1 MAVER
6 SCQGRRSPGGAGR
19 ASSRRRLPGGGGAAR
34 RAVHAAVAAALAAL
48 ALAALL
54 ALSGCATYSARMADL
69 RPSLARGDFDGAL
82 KLVTDKGGSDPLL
95 AWLER
100 GLILHYADRYA
111 ESNEAFAAAERTAAE
126 RFDRTLAEGA
136 VSLLVSDA
144 GVAYRPRPYE
154 MALVPYYKA
163 LNYAWLGQPDEAV
176 VEARAASQL
185 LARYVDA
192 TLGAVREEDRGEL
205 TRVRNDAFLL
215 WFSGMLYESDG
226 ELNDAFVAYR
236 NAAVAFEQNA
246 GLLDLEAPTA
256 LAGDLARTA
265 DRLGFTA
272 ELADAARACPRVFA
286 GVADTSGGLAA
297 LRAASRRRPGE
308 GELVLL
314 VETGFVPPL
323 GQVRVDFPVFR
334 HADYDDRDS
343 WAWSL
348 YGHRGD
354 YAAWSAGRE
363 IEYWVSVAAPELEDD
378 APPPYAGVRG
388 DAGTAGGHATGVR
401 AGNLVRAA
409 RVTFDAEK
417 PTIFFRTI
425 LRGLAKYLASRGAA
439 SAGKGVGQLVN
450 LLGAVTERADTRSW
464 LTLPGR
470 IEVLRFALPAG
481 AHDVKL
487 ELLGPDGRV
496 AAERTLPGVVVRPGG
511 WTFESRRVF

>member
-1 MAVER
+1 L
-6 SCQGRRSPGGAGR
+6 RR
-19 ASSRRRLPGGGGAAR
+19 
-34 RAVHAAVAAALAAL
+34 AAVALVQATLGLFAV
-48 ALAALL
+48 L
-54 ALSGCATYSARMADL
+54 ALSGCATYSAQMADL
-69 RPSLARGDFDGAL
+69 RPSLASGDFDGAL
-82 KLVTDKGGSDPLL
+82 RLVEGKGGSDQLL

-126 RFDRTLAEGA
+126 RFDRSLAEGA
-136 VSLLVSDA
+136 VALLVSDA
-144 GVAYRPRPYE
+144 NVAYRPRPYE

-176 VEARAASQL
+176 VEARAASQQ

-192 TLGAVREEDRGEL
+192 TLGAVREEDRGDL
-205 TRVRNDAFLL
+205 ARVRNDAFLL
-215 WFSGMLYESDG
+215 WFSGMLYEADG

-246 GLLDLEAPTA
+246 GLLGLEAPPA

-272 ELADAARACPRVFA
+272 ELAQAASACPAVFA
-286 GVADTSGGLAA
+286 GAADTTGGLEA
-297 LRAASRRRPGE
+297 LRSASRWPAGR
-308 GELVLL
+308 GELVLV

-323 GQVRVDFPVFR
+323 GQVRFDFPVFKQT
-334 HADYDDRDS
+334 DYQDRDG
-343 WAWSL
+343 WGWSL
-348 YGHRGD
+348 YGHRDD
-354 YAAWSAGRE
+354 YAAWSTGRE
-363 IEYWVSVAAPELEDD
+363 IEYWVSVAAPELQDD
-378 APPPYAGVRG
+378 APPPYVAVRAS
-388 DAGTAGGHATGVR
+388 AGTAASHA
-401 AGNLVRAA
+401 AGARVSDLRRAA

-439 SAGKGVGQLVN
+439 GAGKGVGQLVN

-464 LTLPGR
+464 LTLPGQ
-470 IEVLRFALPAG
+470 IHVLRFSLPPG
-481 AHDVKL
+481 PHDVKL

-496 AAERTLPGVVVRPGG
+496 AAERTLENVVVRPGG